1 MRSETFRRFT
11 ASLITASGLFFAA
24 ASTPVLCAQE
34 TPTFTQDI
42 TLHETTRTSGAG
54 SGDRSVTTTNF
65 FSRNAMKRTA
75 PDGNDTIIRVGEGKI
90 ITLDHAKKTYSI
102 VSVKELSQVLEKTAA
117 EEGENNKEQVEAM
130 RKMMG
135 AMMNSFKVTKIG
147 PGEEIAGYR
156 TEKYAVQGM
165 VEMEI
170 WAAPDLKVPELYYE
184 ALKMSVPAS
193 AIMDVRK
200 LYDEFKKIDGMT
212 LKTVTTMK
220 MLDMDVKTE
229 TVVTSVEK
237 TPIPAS
243 FFTVPEGYKQVPSEM
258 LR

>member
-1 MRSETFRRFT
+1 MRSVTFRRFS
-11 ASLITASGLFFAA
+11 AAIITAGGLLFTAV
-24 ASTPVLCAQE
+24 STPTPCAQE
-34 TPTFTQDI
+34 RPAITQDI
-42 TLHETTRTSGAG
+42 TLHETTRTRGAG
-54 SGDRSVTTTNF
+54 GGDRSVSTTNY

-75 PDGNDTIIRVGEGKI
+75 PDGNDTIIRVDEGKI
-90 ITLDHAKKTYSI
+90 ITINHAQKTYST

-117 EEGENNKEQVEAM
+117 EEGENDKEQVEAM
-130 RKMMG
+130 RKIMG

-170 WAAPDLKVPELYYE
+170 WAAPELKVPDLYYE

-193 AIMDVRK
+193 PVMDVRK

-220 MLDMDVKTE
+220 MLNMDVKTE
-229 TVVTSVEK
+229 TVVTSVER
-237 TPIPAS
+237 TALPLS
-243 FFTVPEGYKQVPSEM
+243 FFMVPEGYKQVPSEM